1 MPPAHGAAHYW
12 ERTYK
17 GLLGSLDGSKK
28 DVWAECLF
36 VDPVADI
43 AILDC
48 PDEQELDEHAD
59 AYHALIDSAPALR
72 IGHVRTGC
80 GWVLTLDGH
89 WVRTTLYVF
98 SGMYRTSLSIGP
110 TKPGMSG
117 SPILNEAGRAV
128 GVVTLGEETVNS
140 TGERQEEERQG
151 PQAILAH
158 NLPGW
163 LLNAAHAVGPI
174 GLGPIAAYCMINK
187 LPILTCLVVEQDSGL
202 PGEGLLKHIPKED
215 IPAEQHKC
223 FVFNWGDK
231 KKPTVEQLRSAYAAK
246 FGKEQAA

>member
-1 MPPAHGAAHYW
+1 MAATQTLPNPGCVLKVGDGRGFLIEYRAHIQPMAFPRKRRLRLKTFSERRLVVTAAHCLPQLPPAHGAAHYW

-163 LLNAAHAVGPI
+163 LLNAAHPHARFPHVG
-174 GLGPIAAYCMINK
+174 
-187 LPILTCLVVEQDSGL
+187 
-202 PGEGLLKHIPKED
+202 
-215 IPAEQHKC
+215 
-223 FVFNWGDK
+223 
-231 KKPTVEQLRSAYAAK
+231 R
-246 FGKEQAA
+246 